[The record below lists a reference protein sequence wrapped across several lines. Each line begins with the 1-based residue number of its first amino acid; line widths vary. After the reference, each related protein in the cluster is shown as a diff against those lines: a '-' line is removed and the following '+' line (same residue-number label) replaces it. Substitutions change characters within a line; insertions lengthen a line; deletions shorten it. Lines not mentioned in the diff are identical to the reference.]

1 METKLKTILIVEDE
15 EDIIEILRISLE
27 FNSSFVVHFAKTGP
41 EGLQKAI
48 ILRPDLIL
56 LDVLMPGMNG
66 LELIDEFKIFPET
79 KSIPVAFITSRVLK
93 NEIIE
98 YQRRGG
104 IGVIEKPFAPL
115 EIAEKIQILWN
126 DFKEESSYQ
135 NS

>member
-1 METKLKTILIVEDE
+1 
-15 EDIIEILRISLE
+15 
-27 FNSSFVVHFAKTGP
+27 
-41 EGLQKAI
+41 
-48 ILRPDLIL
+48 
-56 LDVLMPGMNG
+56 MPGMNG